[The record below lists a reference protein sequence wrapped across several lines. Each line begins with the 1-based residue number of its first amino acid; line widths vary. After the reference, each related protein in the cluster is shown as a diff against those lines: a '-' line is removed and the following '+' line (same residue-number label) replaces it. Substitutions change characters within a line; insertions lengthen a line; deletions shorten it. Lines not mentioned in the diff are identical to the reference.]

1 MLSRKY
7 YKMLARVIKDN
18 SIYSNNSTRRILKKD
33 KLVDDLC
40 IELKADNYAFN
51 RDTFISACNGE

>member
-7 YKMLARVIKDN
+7 YIMIAKVI
-18 SIYSNNSTRRILKKD
+18 NSTKHQCTSCIDKD
-33 KLVDDLC
+33 VLIDDLC
-40 IELKADNYAFN
+40 IELKADNCAFN